1 MMLLIR
7 SHVPPICLIKTR
19 PTHSQALT
27 LTRRHWHKLLES
39 SSMLYQCSARTNTT
53 ESLISRVCRRV
64 ESSIAS
70 HPLWPFVPLISY
82 AHDVPTSFSSRVG
95 RESKAIFVCDFFPLL
110 SGVFFCLFGFE
121 SELKSAIEPSSAP
134 PSQLELTRH
143 DKRTYF
149 NYSSSCVKMM

>member
-19 PTHSQALT
+19 PTHAQALT

-39 SSMLYQCSARTNTT
+39 SSMPVLSAHKHHQ
-53 ESLISRVCRRV
+53 SLISRVCRRV

-95 RESKAIFVCDFFPLL
+95 QESKAIFVCDFF
-110 SGVFFCLFGFE
+110 
-121 SELKSAIEPSSAP
+121 
-134 PSQLELTRH
+134 
-143 DKRTYF
+143 
-149 NYSSSCVKMM
+149 SSSLCCFELFFVSVWVRERVEVGH

>member
-39 SSMLYQCSARTNTT
+39 SSMLSAHKHHQ
-53 ESLISRVCRRV
+53 SLISRVCRRV

-82 AHDVPTSFSSRVG
+82 AHDVPTSFLSRVG
-95 RESKAIFVCDFFPLL
+95 QESKAIFVCDFFPLL
-110 SGVFFCLFGFE
+110 SASSCFLCLFGFE

-149 NYSSSCVKMM
+149 NYSSSCVNMM